1 MAGPVTAFQA
11 ILVAGQVV
19 WVGILVG
26 VLIWAFGLFLWFA
39 PSQRSVVSVLIVVL
53 ACASFISSDLGGF
66 FIGMILAITGGAM
79 GFAWVPSKV
88 KKAKKQ
94 KAGSAPAPAE
104 LPVFPVA
111 HAAIGGSPSLPAT
124 LPQAGPPPPLQT

>member
-1 MAGPVTAFQA
+1 MAGPLTAFQA

-19 WVGILVG
+19 WLGILVG

-39 PSQRSVVSVLIVVL
+39 PSQRHLVSVLIVVL

-94 KAGSAPAPAE
+94 KTGSVPAQAE
-104 LPVFPVA
+104 LPVFPVT
-111 HAAIGGSPSLPAT
+111 HPATYAPPTPVPT
-124 LPQAGPPPPLQT
+124 LPQAGPPPPLQR